1 MTFVYIRSLALL
13 FSPSD
18 TFDFAS
24 FYTVLLNQFQ
34 SAGYADKLFSALL
47 MVPLATQYD
56 VKWRKMVWSEHVAV
70 LRFVSC
76 TEDELIFSDYSDFIK
91 PRTGPE
97 DENYE
102 LSLLKS
108 YNLAINMKQLKV
120 DSLPYKI
127 AEFYL
132 ANK

>member
-1 MTFVYIRSLALL
+1 M
-13 FSPSD
+13 
-18 TFDFAS
+18 
-24 FYTVLLNQFQ
+24 LNQFQ
-34 SAGYADKLFSALL
+34 SAGYADKLFSAVL

-76 TEDELIFSDYSDFIK
+76 ETDEELIFSKYSDFVK
-91 PRTGPE
+91 PRLADVKD

-108 YNLAINMKQLKV
+108 YNLAINMKQLKQ
-120 DSLPYKI
+120 DSLPFRI
-127 AEFYL
+127 AQYYL